1 MTANDSGSI
10 VKDLFGIA
18 DCELMGTE
26 ETIDKG
32 KRVKNIRLAYCGPVP
47 EACGV
52 CGGKTY
58 SHGRRALKI
67 ADTPWEAYQPA

>member
-32 KRVKNIRLAYCGPVP
+32 KRVKNIRLAYCPRLAGFVA
-47 EACGV
+47 E
-52 CGGKTY
+52 
-58 SHGRRALKI
+58 RRTAT
-67 ADTPWEAYQPA
+67 ADARSKSRTPPWEAYQPA